1 MPVKYLHA
9 ALLALPLVACQGVP
23 SVEPSPKT
31 GQSELVQQSTQE
43 RALLVAKGRALAQES
58 CAGCHAIGDAI
69 ASPNSN
75 APLFPV
81 IVNQEGVSS
90 ETLSYWLKG
99 AHNYPSE
106 MDFYLDAQKVDA
118 LVAYMLTLQD
128 PDYKR
133 PTD

>member
-1 MPVKYLHA
+1 MKFLYVA
-9 ALLALPLVACQGVP
+9 CVALPLVACQEVP
-23 SVEPSPKT
+23 PAQSVARTSHSAAIEKPAQLSPLAA
-31 GQSELVQQSTQE
+31 Q
-43 RALLVAKGRALAQES
+43 GRVLAQES
-58 CAGCHAIGDAI
+58 CSGCHAIDNAI

-81 IVNQEGVSS
+81 IVNQEGVSA
-90 ETLSYWLKG
+90 ETLSYWLRG

-128 PDYKR
+128 PNYVR
-133 PTD
+133 PID

>member
-1 MPVKYLHA
+1 MKFLYA
-9 ALLALPLVACQGVP
+9 ACAALPLIACQEVP
-23 SVEPSPKT
+23 PAQSSPRT
-31 GQSELVQQSTQE
+31 SHS
-43 RALLVAKGRALAQES
+43 AAVAATARPLSPLAAQGRVLAQES
-58 CAGCHAIGDAI
+58 CSGCHAIDNAI

-90 ETLSYWLKG
+90 ETLSYWLRG

-128 PDYKR
+128 PNYER
-133 PTD
+133 PID

>member
-1 MPVKYLHA
+1 VLSPLA
-9 ALLALPLVACQGVP
+9 AQ
-23 SVEPSPKT
+23 
-31 GQSELVQQSTQE
+31 
-43 RALLVAKGRALAQES
+43 GRALAQES
-58 CAGCHAIGDAI
+58 CSGCHAIDKAI

-90 ETLSYWLKG
+90 ETLSYWLRG

-128 PDYKR
+128 PNYER
-133 PTD
+133 PID

>member
-1 MPVKYLHA
+1 MKFLYAVC
-9 ALLALPLVACQGVP
+9 LALPLVACQDVP
-23 SVEPSPKT
+23 PLHSAPHSGNSATSSTPAKPLSPLAI
-31 GQSELVQQSTQE
+31 Q
-43 RALLVAKGRALAQES
+43 GRALAQES
-58 CAGCHAIGDAI
+58 CSGCHAIDHAI

-81 IVNQEGVSS
+81 IVNQEGVSA
-90 ETLSYWLKG
+90 ETLSYWLRG

-128 PDYKR
+128 PNYER
-133 PTD
+133 PID